1 MIVQT
6 MNTISMTLMM
16 APTGDADGLFRAAIL
31 FVFALIFYLLMNEKG
46 DSGKASPREPR
57 TFIQTRKNKKVTKLR
72 RKKSDTPTEK
82 NSEPSDLSSAADTP
96 TEKNSEPS
104 DLSSATDTPTEKN
117 SEQADLSSATDTP
130 TEKNSE
136 QAELCS
142 SVPSAEKSVKPAEVT
157 CSETSSDGTPVNAFP
172 KSDACAITKN
182 NEQLDNELLLAASD
196 GDVEKIRLLV
206 QAGADVN
213 VKGFAGLRPIDFLIG
228 KSDTM
233 RVYNGV
239 KILCNSPRMPINDAL
254 NSVHEYLC
262 SFLLFDT
269 YFDHSLAGFDEIP
282 LGAFLTVPGLDMY
295 RVQVTQDEFA
305 YSNYMPT
312 LYSIITLADETKY
325 CKSLIDEHLEKLK
338 TNDEKLVLAAESGDV
353 ATLDSLLANHA
364 YVNTRDFFGRTP
376 LHAAAASGYEDC
388 VARLLAEPF
397 ADPFIEAGG
406 QTPLDIAEEWGYT
419 ECANLLR
426 QQMEK
431 DEEPINLAPDEYNNA
446 ILNAAQQ
453 GDSRTLRRLIAAG
466 ADVNATNSWGF
477 TPLAETA
484 AHGYVECMKLLLAA
498 PEIDVNK
505 ASLFGDTPILWAAL
519 HRHYECLELMV
530 KHGEVDFSITY
541 ENTGLLSYTSN
552 SRYNGT
558 VLSVLPSEYRYIIE
572 NSRYWTPV
580 SAEVSP
586 SGNWKS
592 WNIPIN

>member
-1 MIVQT
+1 MIDQT
-6 MNTISMTLMM
+6 MNTISMTVMM
-16 APTGDADGLFRAAIL
+16 APTGDADGLFRVAL
-31 FVFALIFYLLMNEKG
+31 LLLFALIFYLHMNEKG

-72 RKKSDTPTEK
+72 RKKSDTTTEK
-82 NSEPSDLSSAADTP
+82 NSES
-96 TEKNSEPS
+96 S
-104 DLSSATDTPTEKN
+104 DLSSATDTT
-117 SEQADLSSATDTP
+117 

-142 SVPSAEKSVKPAEVT
+142 SSPSSVQSVKTSEHSGAEP
-157 CSETSSDGTPVNAFP
+157 SSDGPHANDLP
-172 KSDACAITKN
+172 KREENSNLEN
-182 NEQLDNELLLAASD
+182 NEELDKELLLASSH
-196 GDVEKIRLLV
+196 GNVERIRLLV

-228 KSDTM
+228 RSDTM

-262 SFLLFDT
+262 SFLLSDT
-269 YFDHSLAGFDEIP
+269 YYDHSLAGFDEIP

-305 YSNYMPT
+305 YSNYMPA

-325 CKSLIDEHLEKLK
+325 CKRLIYEHLEKLK

-364 YVNTRDFFGRTP
+364 YVNTTDFFGRTP
-376 LHAAAASGYEDC
+376 LHAAVASGYEDC

-397 ADPFIEAGG
+397 ADPFIEDGDG

-419 ECANLLR
+419 ECANLIR
-426 QQMEK
+426 QQMKK

-498 PEIDVNK
+498 PKIDVNK
-505 ASLFGDTPILWAAL
+505 ASEFGDTPILWAAL
-519 HRHYECLELMV
+519 HRHYECLKLMV
-530 KHGEVDFSITY
+530 KHNEIDLSITY

-558 VLSVLPSEYRYIIE
+558 VLSVLPSEYWYIIE
-572 NSRYWTPV
+572 NSPYWTPV

-592 WNIPIN
+592 WNIPLN